1 MFTSL
6 LAAAALS
13 SFWLA
18 QSPTAHAE
26 VLRHR
31 PFITCDTRAQI
42 ERLAALSLG
51 MSLLDAKAKVNDEH
65 HDPAKPDVIVCGSVN
80 VIFAERQRVAAIP
93 TGAGLMDVAEVEVSS
108 YYFEG
113 HYVPV
118 RPHQQWTLLFPP
130 DRDNT

>member
-6 LAAAALS
+6 LAAAALG

-18 QSPTAHAE
+18 QSPAAHAE
-26 VLRHR
+26 VLRQR
-31 PFITCDTRAQI
+31 PLVTCDTRAQI

-51 MSLLDAKAKVNDEH
+51 MPLLDAKAKVNEEH

-80 VIFAERQRVAAIP
+80 VIFAERQRMATIR
-93 TGAGLMDVAEVEVSS
+93 TDAGLMDVAEVEVSS

-118 RPHQQWTLLFPP
+118 HPHQQW
-130 DRDNT
+130 